1 MIGSAV
7 GVKPSDGVFVICPC
21 FYYLA
26 PTFDHHPYLGKT
38 VTLQAVLETWIEKI
52 HPEDFLNEL
61 LITEVF
67 SSVNS
72 L

>member
-26 PTFDHHPYLGKT
+26 PIFDHHPYLGKT